1 MIGDWLQIDGKT
13 YDVLVLSIKETAN
26 ILYSEN
32 TGRTMSVGA
41 RMTLDPL
48 GTFIGHR
55 IKVKRNPKNV
65 KEYDALYNYVI
76 LPRYDGIRVKAVHD
90 QTTIDYDAYVS
101 AAEREVERIDNL
113 GKIVYWK
120 EMEINIVPMEAQ
132 VLPE

>member
-1 MIGDWLQIDGKT
+1 MIGDWFQIDGKV
-13 YDVLVLSIKETAN
+13 YDVSVMSIRESAT

-48 GTFIGHR
+48 GCFIGHR
-55 IKVKRNPKNV
+55 LVVRRKADKLND
-65 KEYDALYNYVI
+65 YDRLFNDI
-76 LPRYDGIRVKAVHD
+76 IQPRYDGMRVKAVHG

-101 AAEREVERIDNL
+101 AAEREVERIDDAGNH
-113 GKIVYWK
+113 VYWK

-132 VLPE
+132 VLPV